1 MDELVFVLQ
10 QGGVHMM
17 VVGTHIRWVGGNN
30 SVETWKNSQRI
41 VLSNNTRKDGSGLRV
56 LV

>member
-1 MDELVFVLQ
+1 
-10 QGGVHMM
+10 MM